1 MRRALLSGASALA
14 LSSSALAPRPASAQ
28 QVVTDPPLTIR
39 FVQGITQISNYFK
52 GLMAGIQRTTD
63 ASNTANARFQR
74 DMRNAQIRDEHIAT
88 PAACEALDESMAAM
102 VGVEQSWV
110 MQHSLGLVTD
120 PRGEGQPGNPAYVGQ
135 TNALSANRDFH
146 AALYCSEAEAAD
158 GWCQLS
164 DYPNA
169 DQRAWY
175 MAGRYWFPQQPD
187 IDAAMAYATTLTQPL
202 PVRHVRATELRSHN
216 GQEILAVRRWQ
227 NAVWSYA
234 RRVTNE
240 VVARRVPTVALND
253 AQKAQMAA
261 QGLTPGDR
269 GSWHLVMQLAVE
281 RRAGTAYQ
289 AALQRMPTGARMIEQ
304 ANTAGLQ
311 LAVQWEIYKK
321 LEDQNVLLAALASA
335 KAEEGP
341 GGRFQE
347 AIRVLNAQPE
357 PQPR

>member
-1 MRRALLSGASALA
+1 MRRALLHGAAALA
-14 LSSSALAPRPASAQ
+14 LASFLPRPAAAQ
-28 QVVTDPPLTIR
+28 TPVTDGVLIR
-39 FVQGITQISNYFK
+39 RLIQHGTQMGNYFK
-52 GLMAGIQRTTD
+52 GLMAGIQKTTD
-63 ASNTANARFQR
+63 ASNIANARFQR
-74 DMRNAQIRDEHIAT
+74 DVRNAQIRDEHIPT

-102 VGVEQSWV
+102 VGQEQSWV
-110 MQHSLGLVTD
+110 VAHSLGLVTD

-135 TNALSANRDFH
+135 TNALAASRDFH

-158 GWCQLS
+158 GWCSLG

-175 MAGRYWFPQQPD
+175 MAGRLSYPLQPD

-202 PVRHVRATELRSHN
+202 PVRHVRATELRSAN
-216 GQEILAVRRWQ
+216 GQEVMAVRRWQ

-240 VVARRVPTVALND
+240 AVARRVPTVVLND

-261 QGLTPGDR
+261 QGLQPADR

-289 AALQRMPTGARMIEQ
+289 AALQRMPPGARMIEQ
-304 ANTAGLQ
+304 SNTAGLQ

-321 LEDQNVLLAALASA
+321 LEDQNNLLAVLASA

-347 AIRVLNAQPE
+347 AIRALNAQPE